1 MPSRI
6 LPSFVIGSL
15 LLISSPS
22 QAALLTYDV
31 DPLSS
36 GASGTVD
43 VSMTIGVFDY
53 MGFVTLGYVELS
65 DNQPFGF
72 LFSGSVELDSGLPDA
87 LDLALDGMLLNS
99 LDLVAV
105 ASPPGTPLV
114 TLSGSGNFD
123 PSEAP
128 ASFTTNIMGVS
139 LVADQAVATTL
150 IPTEVAGVYNWGPVD
165 VDATFTFDMET
176 TVTITVDGFPPTDFI
191 LDEQVVDTITIEGLT
206 GTYSGDEEGTIL
218 DISFPPMEIVYAPD
232 PVSPE
237 SGVTY
242 WVDVAAAISQLDVLA
257 LNDTPMPVPE
267 PSVFVLQAI
276 AILGLGLLRT
286 TRRHKPS
293 V

>member
-1 MPSRI
+1 MLFRI

-31 DPLSS
+31 DPSSS

-43 VSMTIGVFDY
+43 VSMTIDVFNY
-53 MGFVTLGYVELS
+53 LGSISLGSVDLS
-65 DNQPFGF
+65 DNQPFDF
-72 LFSGSVELDSGLPDA
+72 PFSGSVELDSGLPDA
-87 LDLALDGMLLNS
+87 LNLALDGMLLNS

-128 ASFTTNIMGVS
+128 ASFITNIMGVS
-139 LVADQAVATTL
+139 LVANQAVATTL

-165 VDATFTFDMET
+165 VDATFTFNMET

-191 LDEQVVDTITIEGLT
+191 LDDEQVVDTITIEGLT

-218 DISFPPMEIVYAPD
+218 DISFPPMEIVYAP
-232 PVSPE
+232 PSVEPE
-237 SGVTY
+237 PGVTY

-267 PSVFVLQAI
+267 PSVFVLQGVAL
-276 AILGLGLLRT
+276 LGLGLLGIH
-286 TRRHKPS
+286 RRPS
-293 V
+293 D